1 MSDRQGEA
9 TCPNINTCPNI
20 TTCHITQV
28 SRKVSHV
35 VRRVSQAP
43 AISSN
48 VTSDTEVTSHDKMVT
63 SHDLEMTPVT
73 RCLSRPEAEA
83 EAGGVARLRECNNL
97 LVSFIERAR
106 VLAEAGE
113 VTASLPGSLA
123 QRTQAQLDT
132 QQLGLVLAEEVA
144 RLRARLA
151 AR

>member
-43 AISSN
+43 AISSI
-48 VTSDTEVTSHDKMVT
+48 VTRDTEVTSHDKMVT

>member
-1 MSDRQGEA
+1 M
-9 TCPNINTCPNI
+9 
-20 TTCHITQV
+20 
-28 SRKVSHV
+28 SHV

-43 AISSN
+43 ATSSI
-48 VTSDTEVTSHDKMVT
+48 VTRDTEVTSHDKMVT

-113 VTASLPGSLA
+113 VTASLPSSLA

>member
-1 MSDRQGEA
+1 MS
-9 TCPNINTCPNI
+9 NI
-20 TTCHITQV
+20 TTCHFTQV

-43 AISSN
+43 APSSIL
-48 VTSDTEVTSHDKMVT
+48 TRDTEATSHEKMMA

-73 RCLSRPEAEA
+73 RCLSRPEA

-113 VTASLPGSLA
+113 VTASLPSSLA
-123 QRTQAQLDT
+123 QRTRAQLDT
-132 QQLGLVLAEEVA
+132 AQLGLVLAEEVA

>member
-1 MSDRQGEA
+1 MS
-9 TCPNINTCPNI
+9 NI
-20 TTCHITQV
+20 TTCPDITTCHLTQV

-43 AISSN
+43 I
-48 VTSDTEVTSHDKMVT
+48 VTRDTEVTTRDKMVA

-73 RCLSRPEAEA
+73 RCLSRPEPES

-113 VTASLPGSLA
+113 VTASLPSSLA
-123 QRTQAQLDT
+123 QRTRAQLDT
-132 QQLGLVLAEEVA
+132 AQLGLVLAEEVA

>member
-1 MSDRQGEA
+1 M
-9 TCPNINTCPNI
+9 PNI

-43 AISSN
+43 AISSI

-73 RCLSRPEAEA
+73 RCLSRPEPEA

-113 VTASLPGSLA
+113 VTASLPSSLA

-144 RLRARLA
+144 RLRARLV

>member
-1 MSDRQGEA
+1 M
-9 TCPNINTCPNI
+9 
-20 TTCHITQV
+20 
-28 SRKVSHV
+28 SHV

-43 AISSN
+43 AISSI
-48 VTSDTEVTSHDKMVT
+48 VTRDTEVTSHDKMVT

>member
-1 MSDRQGEA
+1 M
-9 TCPNINTCPNI
+9 
-20 TTCHITQV
+20 

-43 AISSN
+43 AISSI
-48 VTSDTEVTSHDKMVT
+48 VTRDTEVTSHDKMVT

>member
-1 MSDRQGEA
+1 MS
-9 TCPNINTCPNI
+9 NI
-20 TTCHITQV
+20 TTCHFTQV

-43 AISSN
+43 IE
-48 VTSDTEVTSHDKMVT
+48 TRDTEVAARDKMVA

-73 RCLSRPEAEA
+73 RCLSRPEA

-113 VTASLPGSLA
+113 VTASLPSSLA
-123 QRTQAQLDT
+123 QRTRAQLDT
-132 QQLGLVLAEEVA
+132 AQLGLVLAEEVA

>member
-1 MSDRQGEA
+1 MAQH
-9 TCPNINTCPNI
+9 NHVPNI

-43 AISSN
+43 AISSI
-48 VTSDTEVTSHDKMVT
+48 VTRDTEVTSHDKMVT

-73 RCLSRPEAEA
+73 RCLSRPEA

-113 VTASLPGSLA
+113 VTASLPSSLA
-123 QRTQAQLDT
+123 QRTQVQLDT

-144 RLRARLA
+144 RLRARLV